1 MIVINKTKFNA
12 ILGLLIVLMSLLSI
26 IWHYQSYQLYV
37 EAKKVKSEYYQ
48 LLALNKQLLS
58 EQSQVISGE
67 RIKSDAIKS
76 LSMREPTAK
85 DFGKY
90 YKGRI
95 EL

>member
-1 MIVINKTKFNA
+1 MTIITKTQLNA
-12 ILGLLIVLMSLLSI
+12 ILGALIVLMSLLTI

-37 EAKKVKSEYYQ
+37 EAKKVKLEYYQ

-67 RIKSDAIKS
+67 RIKSDAIKF
-76 LSMREPTAK
+76 LSMREPTTK
-85 DFGKY
+85 DLGKY